1 MTIKVATNYLATSND
16 DGRKQTIRTN
26 IGSLRTTSN
35 RTLSNFKNVVKG
47 NGIAAVAAAIPVFG
61 DKRMPKRV

>member
-47 NGIAAVAAAIPVFG
+47 NGIAAVAASIPVYRDG
-61 DKRMPKRV
+61 REPKRA